1 MKAYTILVWFVFF
14 NLVCGALGTY
24 FSSTSVGGK
33 DVFGIADKAGVTL
46 LPEENRELIEKFNAL
61 TESIQHTEGFVNL
74 ANNAWNIIILLPQML
89 LMMITFLPN
98 MLNSLQ
104 ILPTEIIELLNFG
117 VVFVT
122 VVAIIQWFSN
132 KWIGWA
138 K

>member
-14 NLVCGALGTY
+14 NLVCGAIGTY
-24 FSSTSVGGK
+24 VSSTSVGGK
-33 DVFGIADKAGVTL
+33 DVFGIADKPGVTL
-46 LPEENRELIEKFNAL
+46 LPEENTEIIEKFYAL
-61 TESIQHTEGFVNL
+61 TESIQHTEGLGDVF
-74 ANNAWNIIILLPQML
+74 NNAWNVIILLPQLL
-89 LMMITFLPN
+89 LMMVTFMPN

-104 ILPTEIIELLNFG
+104 ILPPEIVSILNIG

-122 VVAIIQWFSN
+122 VIAIIQWLSN

>member
-14 NLVCGALGTY
+14 NLVCGGLGTY

-46 LPEENRELIEKFNAL
+46 LPEENTEIIEKFYAL
-61 TESIQHTEGFVNL
+61 TESIQNTEGFGDAL
-74 ANNAWNIIILLPQML
+74 NNTWNIIILLPQML
-89 LMMITFLPN
+89 LMMITFMPN

-104 ILPTEIIELLNFG
+104 ILPPEIISILNIG

-122 VVAIIQWFSN
+122 VIAIVQWFSN

>member
-33 DVFGIADKAGVTL
+33 DVFGVADKAGVTL
-46 LPEENRELIEKFNAL
+46 LPEENQEVIEKFYAL
-61 TESIQHTEGFVNL
+61 TESIQHTEGL
-74 ANNAWNIIILLPQML
+74 ADVFTNAWNVIILLPQLL
-89 LMMITFLPN
+89 LMMVTFMPN

-104 ILPTEIIELLNFG
+104 ILPPEIVSILNIG

-122 VVAIIQWFSN
+122 VIAIIQWLSN